1 MKKTCDIFFCYR
13 GKEVLLPKLFS
24 RYIDRINKDQSDKRN
39 FGKVW
44 FSDLEAKGNY
54 VDEEELFSLMNSAKY
69 FVLFIF
75 SGFTQGFFDEN
86 HQLVQNCVTAKELIV
101 AEKVRQ
107 KRKNTDNELIFIG
120 INMNGESFNEQDV
133 ENLRHLFLYNHILRE
148 DTISEFVQL
157 NKNNFDLRQGSE
169 ELFFNRILEG
179 LTPKIISDINIL
191 TFDGVPDNISER
203 DIYLEVN
210 KFVLTKT
217 LLNSEW
223 GDEISSEFF
232 LLCLAKELDIDE
244 KNLQYI
250 ELFQRVSERLTEK
263 IDTGDFKIEER
274 HNKRVFEETEQ
285 IIELMKKDDAE
296 NGIYR
301 NTPYAAKEIHDDF
314 RFFYNYF
321 NALFTKIRSFN
332 NKFIKIAIQ
341 SEYTFTSLFEKDAF
355 ETFGGWK
362 LYRLPWL
369 TARVL
374 LCLKD
379 LALNSEQQQRVDKA
393 VQSLV
398 LRQEKDGT
406 WYSGA
411 SGWIPEWESTGLC
424 LEAIYA
430 YEKCQYIFSIRK
442 TLSHYIPKL
451 HELIELI
458 KYSDNEDD
466 SNKSTAVIILLS
478 VIYQVVKYKCK
489 EYNQVLPVI
498 RKALYLGLE
507 QIQSTTVKSK
517 QLSCVPCALY
527 YITKAVTSNE

>member
-301 NTPYAAKEIHDDF
+301 NTSYIHYGAN
-314 RFFYNYF
+314 FF
-321 NALFTKIRSFN
+321 
-332 NKFIKIAIQ
+332 
-341 SEYTFTSLFEKDAF
+341 
-355 ETFGGWK
+355 G
-362 LYRLPWL
+362 
-369 TARVL
+369 
-374 LCLKD
+374 
-379 LALNSEQQQRVDKA
+379 
-393 VQSLV
+393 
-398 LRQEKDGT
+398 
-406 WYSGA
+406 
-411 SGWIPEWESTGLC
+411 
-424 LEAIYA
+424 
-430 YEKCQYIFSIRK
+430 
-442 TLSHYIPKL
+442 
-451 HELIELI
+451 
-458 KYSDNEDD
+458 
-466 SNKSTAVIILLS
+466 
-478 VIYQVVKYKCK
+478 
-489 EYNQVLPVI
+489 
-498 RKALYLGLE
+498 
-507 QIQSTTVKSK
+507 
-517 QLSCVPCALY
+517 
-527 YITKAVTSNE
+527 